1 MPVDFN
7 AQTMF
12 AKNCAFREKHI
23 SYVKRKL
30 LKIELSNAY
39 DHKNVNQVDFKK
51 NKPKLMILA

>member
-1 MPVDFN
+1 
-7 AQTMF
+7 MF
-12 AKNCAFREKHI
+12 AKNRTFREKHI

>member
-1 MPVDFN
+1 
-7 AQTMF
+7 MF

-39 DHKNVNQVDFKK
+39 DHKNVNQVDLKK
-51 NKPKLMILA
+51 NKPKIMILA